1 MPRFN
6 RRGNTGVYYVPDA
19 SLAAPGAPSAA
30 EITAGTALHEVMAA
44 WTGFTSEQAD
54 LPVPDLGSTWEGTI
68 PGGETPAAS
77 SITFYAG
84 DDDADTEETVRAAL
98 VEGDIGYIVVVKR
111 AKTPASTEPADVFPV
126 RIKATND
133 EYSVDNAAARFN
145 VGFTIYDPP
154 EKNVAIA
161 V

>member
-1 MPRFN
+1 MARFN
-6 RRGNTGVYYVPDA
+6 RRGNTGVYYVPA
-19 SLAAPGAPSAA
+19 AGIANPAAPTAT
-30 EITAGTALHEVMAA
+30 EINAGTALHEVMAA

-84 DDDADTEETVRAAL
+84 DQDADTEETVRAAL
-98 VEGDIGYIVVVKR
+98 DPGDTGYIVVVKR
-111 AKTPASTEPADVFPV
+111 AKAPVAADPADVFPV
-126 RIKATND
+126 RVKAQND
-133 EYSVDNAAARFN
+133 EYTVDNAAARFN

-154 EKNVAIA
+154 SKNVDIA